1 MAKKEITSK
10 DMYRELTLEVAEDV
24 CEKNNVPTCTCY
36 QKAVAEKLS
45 EMYGHQVDYTDIHGP
60 IYQILNEKYMPNP
73 FLKMGKGYYPK
84 GVSYLYGY
92 YGKLIKQRIRFW
104 SDEVH
109 VISENTCVVKLADS
123 HTEPDVTTAEILEL
137 FEHFIDDNCYALKII
152 DNYLVIMLRDGSSA
166 DKISIKDI
174 ARVVKE
180 TNEKR
185 PRKKKIRKRRTVSDI
200 LGEDFQYYYF
210 DQSVTCRG
218 GSEDEGITKRFLTLE
233 CGSKLVVDVYNII
246 EEMRKP
252 TYETFYRGHS
262 SVVVVF
268 DVTESTD
275 GFDSF
280 LRRLEEDKEVPI
292 ELF

>member
-1 MAKKEITSK
+1 MSKKEITPK
-10 DMYRELTLEVAEDV
+10 WLYQELIFAVAEDV

-45 EMYGHQVDYTDIHGP
+45 ARYGYSVDYTEIHGP
-60 IYQILNEKYMPNP
+60 IYQILNEHSTPNP

-123 HTEPDVTTAEILEL
+123 HTEPDVTTAEILKL
-137 FEHFIDDNCYALKII
+137 FEYFIDDNCYALKII
-152 DNYLVIMLRDGSSA
+152 DNYLVIMLRDGNSS

-174 ARVVKE
+174 ARLVKE
-180 TNEKR
+180 TSEKR

-200 LGEDFQYYYF
+200 LGEDYQYYYF
-210 DQSVTCRG
+210 DQSVIRRDA
-218 GSEDEGITKRFLTLE
+218 SEDEGTTKRFLTIE
-233 CGSKLVVDVYNII
+233 CGEKLVVDVYNII
-246 EEMRKP
+246 DEMRKP
-252 TYETFYRGHS
+252 PYEAFYRGHN

-268 DVTESTD
+268 DITESTD
-275 GFDSF
+275 GFISF